1 MKDSADPLGGWS
13 SEEVADMSSGP
24 ATADIYGKLFYYI
37 RRLLRSFL
45 DRLSSLD
52 VSFKL
57 FQVGASSLPDHFE
70 LDAFS
75 RIEVSDPLYHSP
87 ILHQSCLSNNSKPCP
102 IKGALIQ
109 NVYENT
115 SLITLHRC
123 QTSRMLAGWGYT
135 TRSV

>member
-52 VSFKL
+52 VTFKL
-57 FQVGASSLPDHFE
+57 FQVGASSLADHFE

-75 RIEVSDPLYHSP
+75 RIEVSDPLSLPNH
-87 ILHQSCLSNNSKPCP
+87 
-102 IKGALIQ
+102 
-109 NVYENT
+109 T
-115 SLITLHRC
+115 SIVSFE
-123 QTSRMLAGWGYT
+123 Q
-135 TRSV
+135 

>member
-1 MKDSADPLGGWS
+1 MKDNADPLDGWS
-13 SEEVADMSSGP
+13 LEDVADVSSGP

-37 RRLLRSFL
+37 RQLLRSFL

-57 FQVGASSLPDHFE
+57 FQVDASFLPDHFE

-75 RIEVSDPLYHSP
+75 RIEVGDPLYRSP
-87 ILHQSCLSNNSKPCP
+87 ILHQSCILNNSKPCP
-102 IKGALIQ
+102 IKGVLIQ

-123 QTSRMLAGWGYT
+123 QTSRMLAGWEYT